1 MSFHKWFGCNM
12 EGTRKRCFPWTGS
25 FKMWNVMVH
34 RFPFLTPSACVFV
47 CEGVTFLSPSSGHS
61 EYPTVTSGRSHRS
74 TSPRGLSRPRA
85 MPGSLMQDDS
95 TQHLQRKLS
104 ISSELCGSWL
114 SYAPLIKRTNSR
126 NASVTKSCPFS
137 VHHVL
142 VCCSRDV
149 TETNIS
155 IMLLLEHNGA
165 AYVRFISLTF
175 APKRCGRR
183 TFCHPWQKM
192 DDSPEWVTLKNGL
205 CVHSR
210 IYCLISSVLTTSFKR
225 T

>member
-1 MSFHKWFGCNM
+1 
-12 EGTRKRCFPWTGS
+12 
-25 FKMWNVMVH
+25 MVH
-34 RFPFLTPSACVFV
+34 RFPFLTPSACVCV
-47 CEGVTFLSPSSGHS
+47 WRSDVPVPVVGPLRVSHCHLRSLTSIDRSSRVITSSG
-61 EYPTVTSGRSHRS
+61 YARVTDAGRQS
-74 TSPRGLSRPRA
+74 TASPEKDFNIFRIVRFICLS
-85 MPGSLMQDDS
+85 
-95 TQHLQRKLS
+95 
-104 ISSELCGSWL
+104 C
-114 SYAPLIKRTNSR
+114 APLIKRTNSR

-137 VHHVL
+137 VHHIL

-175 APKRCGRR
+175 APKRYGCR